1 MTDISS
7 AYLGVSTMY
16 ITTVGK
22 AVLSSS
28 MMICPPALHVNDCME
43 GKGVGGS
50 VSLVE
55 TRSCVQLQTDD

>member
-43 GKGVGGS
+43 GKGVGDS
-50 VSLVE
+50 VVE
-55 TRSCVQLQTDD
+55 TRSCVQLETDD